1 MRKKSA
7 EDYLDKLLN
16 SVNDEKV
23 KKEKFKE
30 TAKMLEDAVH
40 FWEDERAAKDFEDAS
55 YMPNVVKEEKRS
67 ESEDFLDA
75 LLSGAQNTEF
85 GMNKKKPDTN
95 PMYSRRVSKSEADFL
110 REFEAEL
117 AEDGDDYADLLG
129 SLEEKVEPED
139 RLEHSDIYAASVSEE
154 DEVSPFGDLD
164 LDSIVNEAAQQMQ
177 VDTPVAYDDIPVQ
190 MDDSGTE
197 VPLDDLSMLDM
208 LMGDSESAPAQNG
221 DSTEEIPMDV
231 FSDLFGDDV
240 NLAEPTPVSA
250 APVGDFSFPDS
261 SDSIDLS
268 NLGESDLMNLLSGT
282 DDLSDI
288 GNMLSQSV
296 TTEIPLDGLD
306 AFSAFAENEM
316 MAQQI
321 SADPG
326 EPEVEAGKKS
336 KKGGFI
342 GKIKGILANLMKDDE
357 EEVALH
363 ASKAP
368 SAETLAGENADIL
381 AEMDSL
387 ESAPSKKEKKKKEK
401 KPKKEKAPKKPKAP
415 KAPKAPK
422 PKKEKKPK
430 EVDNTPPLPKG
441 PVIMIWLMV
450 ASLFA
455 LVLLGVN
462 MIGYN
467 SAIANAKSLKNSGH
481 YAEAFAAIN
490 GLDIKEK
497 EMELYGQLAILST
510 VDSELNAYA
519 VFEKNDMPDKA
530 FDSLICA
537 AGRCELNAAE
547 ADVFECLGQL
557 EILKKNVSNELE
569 QKYGMSYEEALEM
582 YSIRDRDDYT
592 IALYKKL
599 TELGIEWE

>member
-1 MRKKSA
+1 MKKKSA

-40 FWEDERAAKDFEDAS
+40 FWEDERAAMDFEDAS
-55 YMPNVVKEEKRS
+55 YMPTNVVKEDKHS

-75 LLSGAQNTEF
+75 LLSSAQNTEF

-117 AEDGDDYADLLG
+117 AEDADDYADLFAAY
-129 SLEEKVEPED
+129 EDTIEPED
-139 RLEHSDIYAASVSEE
+139 RLENEDIHATEA
-154 DEVSPFGDLD
+154 EVSPFGELD

-177 VDTPVAYDDIPVQ
+177 VESPVSYDDIPVQ
-190 MDDSGTE
+190 MDQSGEE

-208 LMGDSESAPAQNG
+208 LMGEPESVPVQSADSVE
-221 DSTEEIPMDV
+221 DIPIDV
-231 FSDLFGDDV
+231 FSDLFGDGV

-250 APVGDFSFPDS
+250 VPAGDFPFSDS
-261 SDSIDLS
+261 SDGIDLS
-268 NLGESDLMNLLSGT
+268 NLGENDLMNLLAGA

-288 GNMLSQSV
+288 GNMLSQSDS
-296 TTEIPLDGLD
+296 TDIPLDGLD
-306 AFSAFAENEM
+306 AFSAFAESEM
-316 MAQQI
+316 AGQQI

-326 EPEVEAGKKS
+326 EVDESDKKT

-342 GKIKGILANLMKDDE
+342 GKIKSILGGLMKDDE
-357 EEVALH
+357 EDEIALR
-363 ASKAP
+363 ATKAP
-368 SAETLAGENADIL
+368 TAETLAGENADIL
-381 AEMDSL
+381 AELDGL
-387 ESAPSKKEKKKKEK
+387 GEAPVKKDKKEKKKKEK

-415 KAPKAPK
+415 KPPK

-430 EVDNTPPLPKG
+430 VVDNTPPLPKG

-450 ASLFA
+450 ASLTA

-462 MIGYN
+462 IIGYN
-467 SAIANAKSLKNSGH
+467 SAVANAKSLKNSGH
-481 YAEAFAAIN
+481 YAEAFAALN

-537 AGRCELNAAE
+537 AGRCKINAAE
-547 ADVFECLGQL
+547 ADVYECLGQL
-557 EILKKNVSNELE
+557 EILKKNVTNELE
-569 QKYGMSYEEALEM
+569 QKYGMSYEEAIEM
-582 YSIRDRDDYT
+582 YEIRDRDDYT